1 MSKFLAAVV
10 QMSSGID
17 VDENIRSMEVGIRT
31 AVEQGAH
38 YIQTPE
44 MTGLVQADRDR
55 FFDTVQTEDND
66 PVGPAASAL
75 AKELGVV
82 VHVGSTPIRVAE
94 KMAANRSYVFAT
106 DGNLQASYDKIHMF
120 DVDLDNGESWR
131 ESAVYEPGK
140 AGVIT
145 SVCGAEMGLAI
156 CYDCRFPELHTQYAR
171 AGVEV
176 LTGPSCFTRQTGQ
189 AHWHAL
195 LRSRAIENG
204 AYMIAA
210 AQGGDLAD
218 GRETY
223 GHSLIINPWGE
234 ITAEVEGEEPGVALA
249 EIDTDNVKAA
259 RSKIPN
265 LVNNRTFSLT
275 RGSANNEDAA

>member
-1 MSKFLAAVV
+1 
-10 QMSSGID
+10 
-17 VDENIRSMEVGIRT
+17 
-31 AVEQGAH
+31 
-38 YIQTPE
+38 
-44 MTGLVQADRDR
+44 
-55 FFDTVQTEDND
+55 
-66 PVGPAASAL
+66 
-75 AKELGVV
+75 
-82 VHVGSTPIRVAE
+82 
-94 KMAANRSYVFAT
+94 
-106 DGNLQASYDKIHMF
+106 
-120 DVDLDNGESWR
+120 
-131 ESAVYEPGK
+131 
-140 AGVIT
+140 
-145 SVCGAEMGLAI
+145 MGLAI

-234 ITAEVEGEEPGVALA
+234 IIAEVDGEEPGVALA

-265 LVNNRTFSLT
+265 LVNNRAFSLT